1 MAVDRETAIVSM
13 PAALRQCALD
23 RSNRGATR
31 TRNPGPVG
39 PSRRV
44 AVLGLGAAT
53 LGCLASPIRAQP
65 VEHALPPLGRADAAD
80 EVIVYSTT
88 DQDEVDDLIAE
99 FQSRTPGIRVR
110 YEKQN
115 SDEQYAQVVKEAA
128 TGHGTA
134 DVVWSSAMDLQMKLV
149 NDGYAQ
155 TYAPAELSGLPDWA
169 VWKQQAYGVTAEPIV
184 FVYNRDRIKPP
195 DIPQSHAA
203 LREFL
208 SRNVESLRG
217 RVATYDPERSGAGLL
232 FFSQDVGITPRS
244 WDLIAALGRADPR
257 LFTTTSSMLEGVSSG
272 RLLIAYNVIGSYAMA
287 RSLHD
292 TALGVVIPTDYV
304 IVMSRIAFV
313 PTAARHPSL
322 GRAFLDLLLS
332 ARGQTLLAQQYL
344 GSVRADVS
352 PTSVMAE
359 QMGDGDRAKP
369 IHIGPE
375 LLAYQDQARRASFI
389 RQWRHAAQ
397 SRS

>member
-13 PAALRQCALD
+13 PAAPRQCALD
-23 RSNRGATR
+23 GRNRSATG
-31 TRNPGPVG
+31 TPNPGPAC

-53 LGCLASPIRAQP
+53 LGCFTSPVRAQP
-65 VEHALPPLGRADAAD
+65 IVHALPPLGRTDAAD
-80 EVIVYSTT
+80 ELIVYSTT

-99 FQSRTPGIRVR
+99 FQTRTPGTRVR

-155 TYAPAELSGLPDWA
+155 TYAPTELSGLPDWA
-169 VWKQQAYGVTAEPIV
+169 VWKEQAYGVTAEPIV
-184 FVYNRDRIKPP
+184 FVYNRDRIRPN
-195 DIPQSHAA
+195 DVPQSHAA

-208 SRNVESLRG
+208 LRDVESLRG
-217 RVATYDPERSGAGLL
+217 QVATYDPERSGAGLL

-244 WDLIAALGRADPR
+244 WDLIAALGRADAR

-287 RSLHD
+287 RSLQD

-313 PTAARHPSL
+313 PAAAKHPNL
-322 GRAFLDLLLS
+322 GKAFLDLLLS
-332 ARGQTLLAQQYL
+332 ARGQTLLARQYL

-352 PTSVMAE
+352 QTSVMAE

>member
-1 MAVDRETAIVSM
+1 LAVDGETAIASV
-13 PAALRQCALD
+13 PAALRRCALD
-23 RSNRGATR
+23 RRKGLAAGTPS
-31 TRNPGPVG
+31 PGPAC
-39 PSRRV
+39 PSRRLTI
-44 AVLGLGAAT
+44 LGLGAAT
-53 LGCLASPIRAQP
+53 LDCFASSVRAQP
-65 VEHALPPLGRADAAD
+65 AEHTGPLPGRGDAA
-80 EVIVYSTT
+80 EELIVYSTT
-88 DQDEVDDLIAE
+88 DQDEVDGVIAE
-99 FQSRTPGIRVR
+99 FESRAPGIRVR

-115 SDEQYAQVVKEAA
+115 SDEQYAQVIREAA
-128 TGHGTA
+128 SGRGTA

-155 TYAPAELSGLPDWA
+155 TYTPAELSGLPDWA
-169 VWKQQAYGVTAEPIV
+169 VWKEQAYGVTAEPIV
-184 FVYNRDRIKPP
+184 FVYNRDRIRP
-195 DIPQSHAA
+195 DEVPQSHAA

-208 SRNVESLRG
+208 VHNVDRLRG
-217 RVATYDPERSGAGLL
+217 QVATYDPERSGTGLL
-232 FFSQDVGITPRS
+232 FFSQDVGITPLS
-244 WDLIAALGRADPR
+244 WDLIAALGRADSK

-292 TALGVVIPTDYV
+292 TALGVVIPSDYA
-304 IVMSRIAFV
+304 IVMTRIAFV
-313 PTAARHPSL
+313 PTAARHPNL
-322 GRAFLDLLLS
+322 GKAFLDLLLS
-332 ARGQTLLAQQYL
+332 VRGQKLLARQYL

-352 PTSVMAE
+352 QTSVMAE